1 MRDKIALGTIE
12 RTIESTIEKTTGAT
26 IVEAV
31 SIGKLEENAMSTATE
46 ILVPVD
52 GSDNS
57 QRAVRYALDLA
68 EPLGARIR
76 LFYVFPVSS
85 VELIG
90 MAGMSRDD
98 IEHAAQAAAQR
109 VFDKLHAQIGET
121 GVKLDDETSI
131 GDPAEEIIR
140 CTEDDHD
147 LLVILG
153 RRGLSRIQSLLL
165 GSVSEKV
172 VRHARSPVMMII

>member
-1 MRDKIALGTIE
+1 M
-12 RTIESTIEKTTGAT
+12 SS
-26 IVEAV
+26 V
-31 SIGKLEENAMSTATE
+31 SD

-52 GSDNS
+52 GSDNAL
-57 QRAVRYALDLA
+57 RAVRYALELAGDLKVKV
-68 EPLGARIR
+68 R

-85 VELIG
+85 VEIIG

-98 IEHAAQAAAQR
+98 IESAAQAAAQR
-109 VFDKLHAQIGET
+109 VFDKIHAEIGST
-121 GVKLDDETSI
+121 SVALADETSI

-140 CTEDDHD
+140 CTEDDSG

-153 RRGLSRIQSLLL
+153 RRGLSRMQSLLL

-172 VRHARSPVMMII
+172 VRHAHCPVTIVV

>member
-1 MRDKIALGTIE
+1 METRG
-12 RTIESTIEKTTGAT
+12 S
-26 IVEAV
+26 
-31 SIGKLEENAMSTATE
+31 LEENEMSIAKE

-52 GSDNS
+52 GSENS
-57 QRAVRYALDLA
+57 LRAVRYALGLA
-68 EPLGARIR
+68 GALGARIR

-85 VELIG
+85 VEIIG

-109 VFDKLHAQIGET
+109 VFDQLHADIGET
-121 GVKLDDETSI
+121 EVKLVDETSI

-140 CTEDDHD
+140 CTEDDHE

-172 VRHARSPVMMII
+172 VRHAHSPVTIVV

>member
-1 MRDKIALGTIE
+1 M
-12 RTIESTIEKTTGAT
+12 
-26 IVEAV
+26 
-31 SIGKLEENAMSTATE
+31 SITKE

-52 GSDNS
+52 GSENS
-57 QRAVRYALDLA
+57 LRAVRYALGLA
-68 EPLGARIR
+68 DALGACIR

-85 VELIG
+85 VEIIG

-109 VFDKLHAQIGET
+109 VFDKLHAEIGET
-121 GVKLDDETSI
+121 EVKLVDETSI

-140 CTEDDHD
+140 CTEDDHE

-172 VRHARSPVMMII
+172 VRHAHSPVTVIV

>member
-1 MRDKIALGTIE
+1 
-12 RTIESTIEKTTGAT
+12 
-26 IVEAV
+26 
-31 SIGKLEENAMSTATE
+31 MSVAKE

-52 GSDNS
+52 GSKNS
-57 QRAVRYALDLA
+57 LSAVRYALGLA
-68 EPLGARIR
+68 GATGARIR

-85 VELIG
+85 VEVIG

-109 VFDKLHAQIGET
+109 VFEKLHAEIGET
-121 GVKLDDETSI
+121 GVKIVDETSI

-140 CTEDDHD
+140 CTEDDHE
-147 LLVILG
+147 LLVVLG

-172 VRHARSPVMMII
+172 VRHAHGPVMVVV

>member
-1 MRDKIALGTIE
+1 
-12 RTIESTIEKTTGAT
+12 
-26 IVEAV
+26 
-31 SIGKLEENAMSTATE
+31 MSQINE

-52 GSDNS
+52 GSNNS
-57 QRAVRYALDLA
+57 MRAVRHALDLA
-68 EPLGARIR
+68 KPLGARIR

-85 VELIG
+85 VEIIG

-109 VFDKLHAQIGET
+109 VFDKMHAEIGET
-121 GVKLDDETSI
+121 GIKIEDETSI

-140 CTEDDHD
+140 CTEDNKD

-172 VRHARSPVMMII
+172 IRHAHSPVTLVI

>member
-1 MRDKIALGTIE
+1 MPVAK
-12 RTIESTIEKTTGAT
+12 
-26 IVEAV
+26 
-31 SIGKLEENAMSTATE
+31 E

-57 QRAVRYALDLA
+57 LRAVRYALGLA
-68 EPLGARIR
+68 DAIDARIR

-85 VELIG
+85 VEIIG

-109 VFDKLHAQIGET
+109 VFDKLHAEIGET
-121 GVKLDDETSI
+121 SVKVDDETSI

-172 VRHARSPVMMII
+172 VRHAHSPVTIVV

>member
-1 MRDKIALGTIE
+1 
-12 RTIESTIEKTTGAT
+12 
-26 IVEAV
+26 
-31 SIGKLEENAMSTATE
+31 MSVAKE

-57 QRAVRYALDLA
+57 LRAVRYALGLA
-68 EPLGARIR
+68 DPLDARVR

-85 VELIG
+85 VEIIG

-109 VFDKLHAQIGET
+109 VFDKIHAEIGET
-121 GVKLDDETSI
+121 EIKLDDETSI

-147 LLVILG
+147 LLVVLG

-172 VRHARSPVMMII
+172 VRHAHSPVTIIV

>member
-1 MRDKIALGTIE
+1 
-12 RTIESTIEKTTGAT
+12 
-26 IVEAV
+26 
-31 SIGKLEENAMSTATE
+31 MSTAKE

-52 GSDNS
+52 GSQNAL
-57 QRAVRYALDLA
+57 RAVRYALGLA
-68 EPLGARIR
+68 GALGARIR

-85 VELIG
+85 VEIIG

-109 VFDKLHAQIGET
+109 VFDKLHAEIGET
-121 GVKLDDETSI
+121 DVKLVDETSI

-140 CTEDDHD
+140 CTEDDHE

-172 VRHARSPVMMII
+172 VRHAHSPVTVIV

>member
-1 MRDKIALGTIE
+1 MSIA
-12 RTIESTIEKTTGAT
+12 K
-26 IVEAV
+26 
-31 SIGKLEENAMSTATE
+31 E

-52 GSDNS
+52 GSENS
-57 QRAVRYALDLA
+57 VRAVRYALGLA
-68 EPLGARIR
+68 KPLGARIR

-85 VELIG
+85 VEIIG

-109 VFDKLHAQIGET
+109 VFDKLHAEIGEPD
-121 GVKLDDETSI
+121 VKLEDETSI

-140 CTEDDHD
+140 CTEDDHE

-172 VRHARSPVMMII
+172 VRHAHSPVTVIV

>member
-1 MRDKIALGTIE
+1 MSKIKEL
-12 RTIESTIEKTTGAT
+12 
-26 IVEAV
+26 
-31 SIGKLEENAMSTATE
+31 
-46 ILVPVD
+46 LVPVD

-57 QRAVRYALDLA
+57 LRAVNFALELA
-68 EPLGARIR
+68 ESLAARIR

-85 VELIG
+85 VEIVG

-98 IEHAAQAAAQR
+98 IENAAQASAQR
-109 VFDKLHAQIGET
+109 VFDKLHAEIGSSK
-121 GVKLDDETSI
+121 VAVVDETSI

-172 VRHARSPVMMII
+172 VRHAHSPVTIIV

>member
-1 MRDKIALGTIE
+1 
-12 RTIESTIEKTTGAT
+12 
-26 IVEAV
+26 
-31 SIGKLEENAMSTATE
+31 MSLVRE

-57 QRAVRYALDLA
+57 LRAIRYSLDLA
-68 EPLGARIR
+68 QALGARIR

-85 VELIG
+85 VEIIG

-109 VFDKLHAQIGET
+109 VFDKLHGEIGEV
-121 GVKLDDETSI
+121 GVAMEDETSI

-140 CTEDDHD
+140 CSEDDHD
-147 LLVILG
+147 LLVVLG

-172 VRHARSPVMMII
+172 VRHAHSPVMVIV

>member
-1 MRDKIALGTIE
+1 
-12 RTIESTIEKTTGAT
+12 
-26 IVEAV
+26 
-31 SIGKLEENAMSTATE
+31 MSVAKE

-57 QRAVRYALDLA
+57 LRAVRYALGLA
-68 EPLGARIR
+68 DPLDARVR

-85 VELIG
+85 VEIIG

-109 VFDKLHAQIGET
+109 VFDKIHAEIGET
-121 GVKLDDETSI
+121 DVELDDETSI

-140 CTEDDHD
+140 CTEDDHH
-147 LLVILG
+147 LLVVLG

-172 VRHARSPVMMII
+172 VRHAHSPVTIIV

>member
-1 MRDKIALGTIE
+1 
-12 RTIESTIEKTTGAT
+12 
-26 IVEAV
+26 
-31 SIGKLEENAMSTATE
+31 MSVAKE

-52 GSDNS
+52 GSENAL
-57 QRAVRYALDLA
+57 RAVRYALGLA
-68 EPLGARIR
+68 RALDAKIR

-85 VELIG
+85 VEIIG

-98 IEHAAQAAAQR
+98 IEHAAQSAAQR
-109 VFDKLHAQIGET
+109 VFDKLHDEIAET
-121 GVKLDDETSI
+121 GVALEDETSI

-140 CTEDDHD
+140 CTEDDHE
-147 LLVILG
+147 LLVVLG

-172 VRHARSPVMMII
+172 VRHAHSPVTIVV

>member
-1 MRDKIALGTIE
+1 
-12 RTIESTIEKTTGAT
+12 
-26 IVEAV
+26 
-31 SIGKLEENAMSTATE
+31 MSHIKE

-52 GSDNS
+52 GSENS
-57 QRAVRYALDLA
+57 MRAVDYAVGLASALD
-68 EPLGARIR
+68 ARIR

-85 VELIG
+85 VEIIG

-98 IEHAAQAAAQR
+98 IERAAQAAAQQ
-109 VFDKLHAQIGET
+109 VFDKVHAEIGESK
-121 GVKLDDETSI
+121 VRIEDETSI

-140 CTEDDHD
+140 WTEDDND
-147 LLVILG
+147 LLVIIG

-172 VRHARSPVMMII
+172 VRHAHSPVTIIV

>member
-1 MRDKIALGTIE
+1 MSIA
-12 RTIESTIEKTTGAT
+12 K
-26 IVEAV
+26 
-31 SIGKLEENAMSTATE
+31 E

-52 GSDNS
+52 GSENS
-57 QRAVRYALDLA
+57 LRAVRYALGLA
-68 EPLGARIR
+68 GALGARIR

-85 VELIG
+85 VEIIG

-109 VFDKLHAQIGET
+109 VFDQLHADIGET
-121 GVKLDDETSI
+121 EVKLVDETSI

-140 CTEDDHD
+140 CTEDDHE

-172 VRHARSPVMMII
+172 VRHAHSPVTIVV

>member
-1 MRDKIALGTIE
+1 MTLPR
-12 RTIESTIEKTTGAT
+12 
-26 IVEAV
+26 
-31 SIGKLEENAMSTATE
+31 E
-46 ILVPVD
+46 ILIPVD

-57 QRAVRYALDLA
+57 IRALRKGLEFASA
-68 EPLGARIR
+68 FGAKIR

-85 VELIG
+85 VEIIG

-98 IEHAAQAAAQR
+98 LESAAQAAAQR
-109 VFDKLHAQIGET
+109 VFDKLHAEVGESPIEIE
-121 GVKLDDETSI
+121 DETSI

-140 CTEDDHD
+140 CTEDNHE

-153 RRGLSRIQSLLL
+153 RRGLSRIQSLVL

-172 VRHARSPVMMII
+172 LRHAHSPIMVAV

>member
-1 MRDKIALGTIE
+1 M
-12 RTIESTIEKTTGAT
+12 SS
-26 IVEAV
+26 V
-31 SIGKLEENAMSTATE
+31 SD

-52 GSDNS
+52 GSDNAL
-57 QRAVRYALDLA
+57 RAVRYALELAGDLKVKV
-68 EPLGARIR
+68 R

-85 VELIG
+85 VEIIG

-98 IEHAAQAAAQR
+98 IESSAQAAAQR
-109 VFDKLHAQIGET
+109 VFDKIHAEIGST
-121 GVKLDDETSI
+121 SVALADETSI

-140 CTEDDHD
+140 CTEDDSG

-153 RRGLSRIQSLLL
+153 RRGLSRMQSLLL

-172 VRHARSPVMMII
+172 VRHAHCPVTIVV

>member
-1 MRDKIALGTIE
+1 M
-12 RTIESTIEKTTGAT
+12 S
-26 IVEAV
+26 AV
-31 SIGKLEENAMSTATE
+31 KE

-52 GSDNS
+52 GSDNAL
-57 QRAVRYALDLA
+57 RAARYAIALA
-68 EPLGARIR
+68 KPLGARVR

-85 VELIG
+85 VEIIG

-98 IEHAAQAAAQR
+98 IEHAAQSAAQR
-109 VFDKLHAQIGET
+109 VFDKLHGELGDS
-121 GVKLDDETSI
+121 GVELDDETSI

-140 CTEDDHD
+140 CTEDDAD
-147 LLVILG
+147 LMVVLG

-172 VRHARSPVMMII
+172 VRHAHSPVTVIV

>member
-1 MRDKIALGTIE
+1 MSIA
-12 RTIESTIEKTTGAT
+12 K
-26 IVEAV
+26 
-31 SIGKLEENAMSTATE
+31 E

-52 GSDNS
+52 GSENS
-57 QRAVRYALDLA
+57 LRAVRYALGLA
-68 EPLGARIR
+68 GALGARIR

-85 VELIG
+85 VEIIG

-109 VFDKLHAQIGET
+109 VFDKLHAEIGET
-121 GVKLDDETSI
+121 EVKLVDETSI

-140 CTEDDHD
+140 CTEDDHE

-172 VRHARSPVMMII
+172 VRHAHSPVTIIV

>member
-1 MRDKIALGTIE
+1 MSIA
-12 RTIESTIEKTTGAT
+12 K
-26 IVEAV
+26 
-31 SIGKLEENAMSTATE
+31 E

-52 GSDNS
+52 GSNNAL
-57 QRAVRYALDLA
+57 RAVNYALELA
-68 EPLGARIR
+68 AATGAKLR

-85 VELIG
+85 VEIIG

-98 IEHAAQAAAQR
+98 IEHAAQDAAQR
-109 VFDKLHAQIGET
+109 VFDKLHDEMGET
-121 GVKLDDETSI
+121 EVPVEDETSI

-140 CTEDDHD
+140 CTEDDHE

-172 VRHARSPVMMII
+172 VRHAHSPVMIIV

>member
-1 MRDKIALGTIE
+1 
-12 RTIESTIEKTTGAT
+12 
-26 IVEAV
+26 
-31 SIGKLEENAMSTATE
+31 MSTAKE

-52 GSDNS
+52 GSKNS
-57 QRAVRYALDLA
+57 LRAVRYALGLA
-68 EPLGARIR
+68 GALGARIR

-85 VELIG
+85 VEIIG

-109 VFDKLHAQIGET
+109 VFDKLHAEVDSEIGET
-121 GVKLDDETSI
+121 GVKLVDETSI

-147 LLVILG
+147 LLVVLG

-172 VRHARSPVMMII
+172 VRHAHSPVTIVV

>member
-1 MRDKIALGTIE
+1 
-12 RTIESTIEKTTGAT
+12 
-26 IVEAV
+26 
-31 SIGKLEENAMSTATE
+31 MSVAKE

-57 QRAVRYALDLA
+57 LRAVRYALGLA
-68 EPLGARIR
+68 DPLDARVR

-85 VELIG
+85 VEIIG

-109 VFDKLHAQIGET
+109 VFDKIHAEIGET
-121 GVKLDDETSI
+121 DVELDDETSI

-147 LLVILG
+147 LLVVLG

-172 VRHARSPVMMII
+172 VRHAHSPVTIIV

>member
-1 MRDKIALGTIE
+1 
-12 RTIESTIEKTTGAT
+12 
-26 IVEAV
+26 
-31 SIGKLEENAMSTATE
+31 MSVAKE

-52 GSDNS
+52 GSENS
-57 QRAVRYALDLA
+57 LRAVRYALGLA
-68 EPLGARIR
+68 AALGARIR

-85 VELIG
+85 VEIIG

-98 IEHAAQAAAQR
+98 IEHAAQSAAQR
-109 VFDKLHAQIGET
+109 VFDKLHDEIGET
-121 GVKLDDETSI
+121 EIRLDDETSI

-147 LLVILG
+147 LLVVIG
-153 RRGLSRIQSLLL
+153 RRGLSRIQSMLL

-172 VRHARSPVMMII
+172 VRHAHSPVTIVV